1 MKSSPYNK
9 IEIVIKALVDGPDLV
24 IVITNTGKWKENE
37 GDDTTGIKNVK
48 ERLENAYPGNYSLN
62 ISDETGLVKVE
73 IKVPR
78 NE

>member
-1 MKSSPYNK
+1 
-9 IEIVIKALVDGPDLV
+9 
-24 IVITNTGKWKENE
+24 
-37 GDDTTGIKNVK
+37 VK

-62 ISDETGLVKVE
+62 ISDDRGHVKVE

>member
-9 IEIVIKALVDGPDLV
+9 IEIVVAASVDGPNLV
-24 IVITNTGKWKENE
+24 IIVTNTGKWKKNE
-37 GDDTTGIKNVK
+37 EDDTTGIRNVK
-48 ERLENAYPGNYSLN
+48 ERLDNAYPGNYSLK